1 MASNLGVVLALR
13 DEARVELY
21 PAEAPHDQSGS
32 FEDTNV
38 RGGQSPGSF
47 LVRFLARSKRFP
59 GIGLGTAH
67 RLWRAHGPALYR
79 ILAGDDP
86 CPLHTVLGEERAA
99 ELLHAWQED
108 QAESDVA
115 VWLDENR
122 LDPRLAN
129 KVIAVWGKEG
139 AAKLRANPY
148 VMLTFADWPKVDA
161 AAYRVGIDAADPR
174 RLVGAVEADL
184 YARLE
189 QKDAA
194 VRREVLVASVC
205 CRLGRGPAL
214 AERAVDLAII
224 EGGAVLAP
232 GGCLLQPAGAA
243 VMERYVEDRIR
254 DMQLQSRQGG
264 LFDVSI
270 RGAQVD
276 AEISASERGSAHDL
290 TSEQQHAVLM
300 AVSEGI
306 SLLIGG
312 AGVGKTTTLRAVH
325 AVMGRHNLPVLQ
337 MALAGRAAQRLRE
350 ATGCHAYTIAGFLMQ
365 VSSGRLKVPPDALV
379 VVDEASMLDLPTAY
393 RILRAL
399 PRSTRLML
407 VGDPAQLSP
416 IGFGLVFHIA
426 AAERRLPTV
435 ELTRVHRQ
443 ASETGIPQVAAAVR
457 AGHLPSLPTFGFS
470 PSLGVSVLPCQ
481 PEQLGAALVD
491 AVSALGG
498 VGACQIL
505 APLRKGETGSDGIN
519 ARFHAICA
527 SARRRVPNRQI
538 AVDEPVVWTVNDWE
552 RGLMNGSLGHVMNVD
567 GQGHTIIEMDGTIH
581 RFDPLDSL
589 QALQLAYAIT
599 VHKAQG
605 SQFQRIVVPIFPS
618 RLLDR
623 TLIYTAITRATE
635 QVVLVGDITAAERA
649 IRALPRS
656 EARMVGLNLMAA

>member
-1 MASNLGVVLALR
+1 MIGRKPSSGPAATAHPDQYESHGGTSVR
-13 DEARVELY
+13 DCN
-21 PAEAPHDQSGS
+21 PS
-32 FEDTNV
+32 
-38 RGGQSPGSF
+38 GSF
-47 LVRFLARSKRFP
+47 LVCFLARSKRFP

-67 RLWRAHGPALYR
+67 RLWRAHGPALYG

-86 CPLHTVLGEERAA
+86 CPLHAVLGEERAA
-99 ELLHAWQED
+99 DLLHAWQED

-148 VMLTFADWPKVDA
+148 VMLTFAEWPKVDA
-161 AAYRVGIDAADPR
+161 AAHRVGIDAADPR

-184 YARLE
+184 YARLA
-189 QKDAA
+189 QKDTA
-194 VRREVLVASVC
+194 VRRDVLVASI
-205 CRLGRGPAL
+205 CRMLGRGTAL
-214 AERAVDLAII
+214 AEYAIDLAIT

-243 VMERYVEDRIR
+243 VMERYIEGRIL
-254 DMQLQSRQGG
+254 DMQLRSRQAG
-264 LFDVSI
+264 LFDVAI
-270 RGAQVD
+270 RDTDVE
-276 AEISASERGSAHDL
+276 AELADSERGSGHDL
-290 TSEQQHAVLM
+290 TPEQQRAVRM
-300 AVSEGI
+300 AVNAGI

-325 AVMGRHNLPVLQ
+325 SIMVRHGQPVLQ

-379 VVDEASMLDLPTAY
+379 VVDEASMLDLPAAY

-399 PRSTRLML
+399 PRSARLLL

-426 AAERRLPTV
+426 ASERRLPIV

-443 ASETGIPQVAAAVR
+443 AAETGIPLVAAAVR
-457 AGHLPSLPTFGFS
+457 SGHLPSLPMFGFL
-470 PSLGVSVLPCQ
+470 PFHGVSALPCQ

-498 VGACQIL
+498 IGACQIL
-505 APLRKGETGSDGIN
+505 SPLRKGETGSDAIN
-519 ARFHAICA
+519 ALFHATCA
-527 SARRRVPNRQI
+527 PTRRHVPDRRI
-538 AVDEPVVWTVNDWE
+538 AVGEPVVWTVNDWE
-552 RGLMNGSLGHVMNVD
+552 RGLMNGSLGYILEVD
-567 GQGHTIIEMDGTIH
+567 SLGNTIIEMDGVVH
-581 RFDPLDSL
+581 RFGRSDNL

-605 SQFQRIVVPIFPS
+605 SQFQRVVVPIFPS

-649 IRALPRS
+649 IRAMPRS
-656 EARMVGLNLMAA
+656 ETRTVGLKVLAA